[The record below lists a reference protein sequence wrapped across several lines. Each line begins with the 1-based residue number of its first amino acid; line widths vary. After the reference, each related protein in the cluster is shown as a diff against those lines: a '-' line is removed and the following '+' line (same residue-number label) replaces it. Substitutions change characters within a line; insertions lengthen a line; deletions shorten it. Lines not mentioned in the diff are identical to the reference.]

1 MKICSEPNVFS
12 AMLSILRDKVDDHEL
27 RVEIYS
33 EVIEVIESAKLVSTV
48 HFMLGEDPAFD
59 DAHKKRID
67 RKEK

>member
-1 MKICSEPNVFS
+1 MKKCREPNVFA
-12 AMLSILRDKVDDHEL
+12 AMLCILREKIDDHDL
-27 RVEIYS
+27 RIEIYS

-59 DAHKKRID
+59 DAHKLRTD